1 MFDTRIDLA
10 AVRPG
15 ALRWGVS
22 VGGYAGSRMDGLLR
36 SRGYTRKGEI
46 ADFLVGAALGPDS
59 FRRLLQA
66 ANRPVERDG
75 RGQGVVDRAVFAD
88 VGMEQLQPLVAL

>member
-10 AVRPG
+10 SVRPG

-22 VGGYAGSRMDGLLR
+22 VGGYAGSRMDEMLR

-46 ADFLVGAALGPDS
+46 AGFLVTGMNGPLKAGEIERAADWARS
-59 FRRLLQA
+59 
-66 ANRPVERDG
+66 
-75 RGQGVVDRAVFAD
+75 
-88 VGMEQLQPLVAL
+88 LV

>member
-15 ALRWGVS
+15 TLRWGVS

-36 SRGYTRKGEI
+36 SRGYARKGEI
-46 ADFLVGAALGPDS
+46 AGFLVGAALGPDS
-59 FRRLLQA
+59 FRRYCR
-66 ANRPVERDG
+66 RPIFPLSGMVEAK
-75 RGQGVVDRAVFAD
+75 V
-88 VGMEQLQPLVAL
+88 L